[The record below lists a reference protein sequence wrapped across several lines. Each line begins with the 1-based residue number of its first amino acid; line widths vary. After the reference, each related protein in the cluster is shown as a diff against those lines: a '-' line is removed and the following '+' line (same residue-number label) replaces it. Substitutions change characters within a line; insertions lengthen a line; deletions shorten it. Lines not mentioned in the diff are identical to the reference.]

1 MTRSLDL
8 PLQRELA
15 PLRWSRFH
23 VLGCCSIYFEEASLK
38 HLRKGPFSVLLLILV
53 ATVMLTGCM
62 PRGAMTNP
70 GWTVVAAEGD
80 VVYAALATGQVVA
93 LDAANQGAELWTYPK
108 AQAQASGGLG
118 SLFTKRTTETT
129 DKVLDAV
136 YGIPAL
142 TDSLVLVAS
151 YNHNLYAFDRAS
163 GQVKWGPFSA
173 GEAII
178 GGATVRDDV
187 AYFGSSDHHVYAV
200 DVNTGEPVWDQPFET
215 GHWVWG
221 APAVDDERVYFG
233 SMDRHV
239 YAVDRKTGE
248 QVWKQ
253 AVGGSVP
260 GTVTLSDGLLFVG
273 GVDKKVHALD
283 KTNGQERWSLDLGHW
298 VWGEALVVD
307 DTVYVSALDGR
318 VFALDVADGSPRW
331 PEPTALGAT
340 VRAGPALLNESLI
353 VGTELGT
360 LYKIDTKSG
369 EKTLFFTAEG
379 AVLSTPA
386 IVGEM
391 VYVGAA
397 TGNVYA
403 LDSSR
408 AGDPLVWRYPPA
420 KSK

>member
-1 MTRSLDL
+1 M
-8 PLQRELA
+8 
-15 PLRWSRFH
+15 
-23 VLGCCSIYFEEASLK
+23 K
-38 HLRKGPFSVLLLILV
+38 HLKKGPLSVLLLVLLV
-53 ATVMLTGCM
+53 MVVLTGCM

-70 GWTVVAAEGD
+70 GWTVVAAD
-80 VVYAALATGQVVA
+80 KDTVFAALATGQVVA
-93 LDAANQGAELWTYPK
+93 LDSANKGAVLWMYPK
-108 AQAQASGGLG
+108 AQAQAGGGLG
-118 SLFTKRTTETT
+118 SLFAKRTESS
-129 DKVLDAV
+129 DQPLDAV
-136 YGIPAL
+136 YGAPAL

-151 YNHNLYAFDRAS
+151 YNHKLYAFDRAS
-163 GQVKWGPFSA
+163 GQIAWGPFA
-173 GEAII
+173 ADEAII
-178 GGATVRDDV
+178 GGATVYDGV
-187 AYFGSSDHHVYAV
+187 AYLGSSDHRVYAL

-221 APAVDDERVYFG
+221 APVVDDERVYFG

-239 YAVDRKTGE
+239 YAVDRATG
-248 QVWKQ
+248 QQLWKQ

-273 GVDKKVHALD
+273 GVDKKIHALD
-283 KTNGQERWSLDLGHW
+283 KTSGQERWALDLGHW

-331 PEPTALGAT
+331 NEPTTLGAT
-340 VRAGPALLNESLI
+340 VRAGPALVDGSLI

-360 LYKIDTKSG
+360 VYKIDMKSG
-369 EKTLFFTAEG
+369 QAALFFTAEG

-386 IVGEM
+386 VIGDM
-391 VYVGAA
+391 VYVGTAV
-397 TGNVYA
+397 GNVYA

-408 AGDPLVWRYPPA
+408 EGDPLSWRYPPE